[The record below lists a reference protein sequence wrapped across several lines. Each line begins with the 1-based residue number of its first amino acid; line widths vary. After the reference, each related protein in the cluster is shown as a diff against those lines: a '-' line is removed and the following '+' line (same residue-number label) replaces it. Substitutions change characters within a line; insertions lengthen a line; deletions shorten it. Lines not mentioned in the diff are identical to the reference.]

1 MAPWYARSQ
10 VLITGASSGIGA
22 ALARALAPDVAGLV
36 LVARRAAALEAL
48 AAELARPGL
57 EITVLPCDLGDG
69 PAVDALLAA
78 LAARPQPVDVL
89 VNNAGLGQAG
99 FFEQSDPAQLQQML
113 AVNVVAL
120 TRLTRALLPGM
131 VQRRRGG
138 VLFVSSG
145 FGLTWMPLYAAYVGT
160 KHFVTA
166 FAEALRA
173 EVAGT
178 GVVITQLNPGPVD
191 TGFEAVAGNPLGQPV
206 PAAFSLGAEAC
217 ARAGLRAFAAR
228 RAMVVPHPLVGPFIR
243 LGAATP
249 RVVLRLVYAWT
260 ARRFRARL
268 AAPGVAA

>member
-1 MAPWYARSQ
+1 MSPWFARSH

-48 AAELARPGL
+48 RAELARPGL
-57 EITVLPCDLGDG
+57 EITVLPCDLADDA
-69 PAVDALLAA
+69 AVGELLRA
-78 LAARPQPVDVL
+78 LAAHQVPIDVL
-89 VNNAGLGQAG
+89 INNAGLGQAG
-99 FFEQSDPAQLQQML
+99 FFERSDPAQLQQML

-131 VQRRRGG
+131 VSRGRGG

-160 KHFVTA
+160 KHYVTA

-178 GVVITQLNPGPVD
+178 GVVITQLNPGPVS
-191 TGFEAVAGNPLGQPV
+191 TGFEEVAGNPLGRPV
-206 PAAFSLGAEAC
+206 PAAFSLDAAAC

-249 RVVLRLVYAWT
+249 RALLRLVYAWT
-260 ARRFRARL
+260 ARSFRARL
-268 AAPGVAA
+268 PAGAPR